1 VTEARIGAETVVD
14 GRYRVMERLGS
25 GGMAD
30 VYCAEDLQL
39 GRNVALKLLH
49 SRFAED
55 QEFVERFRREAS
67 SAAGLQHQN
76 VVSVYDRG
84 EWNGVSYIAMEH
96 VPGRTLKDV
105 VVQEGPLEPNRA
117 IDLVEQILRAARFAH
132 RRGIIHRDLKP
143 QNVIVDDSSGTETAK
158 VTDFGIA
165 RAGGSD
171 MTQTGSIM
179 GTAQYLSPEQAQGLA
194 VDARSDL
201 YSIGVILYELLTGQ
215 VPFHGDSAV
224 SVALKQVNEQPPAPS
239 ALNAAVTPALDHA
252 VLRALEKD
260 PARRYADADEFA
272 ATLEAARPALG
283 DPTAQTALMPPTG
296 PMVPLPAAPPPAFVD
311 EAMVTAPPPQRR
323 NRWWWWLLAILL
335 VAGAIAAA
343 VLLLGPASKI
353 SVPTVVGVDR
363 AAAEAKLRQDGFT
376 VDVVPR
382 TSDRPKG
389 EVLGQDPTGGT
400 KAAKGSTVTL
410 TVSDGPELRTVPAVV
425 GLTYDEAA
433 RRVRKAGFKV
443 DRRSQTSDTIAQGLV
458 IAASPPEGSDRP
470 RGGTVT
476 LTVSTGPQQV
486 QVPSVVGQNED
497 DARNTLQDAGFKVS
511 VTRKESQDQDPGTVL
526 AQSPVGGTDAAKGG
540 TVSLTIAKAPAE
552 VAVPDMRGETQDVA
566 IARLSKEGFTVKR
579 KQQLIPTPDGD
590 GVVIEQDPVSGT
602 APKGS
607 TVTITIGKYEAGSPE
622 PPGGTT
628 TGGSGTGTG
637 TGTGSGSGAGGGGT
651 TTTGSGGTTP

>member
-1 VTEARIGAETVVD
+1 
-14 GRYRVMERLGS
+14 
-25 GGMAD
+25 
-30 VYCAEDLQL
+30 
-39 GRNVALKLLH
+39 
-49 SRFAED
+49 
-55 QEFVERFRREAS
+55 
-67 SAAGLQHQN
+67 
-76 VVSVYDRG
+76 
-84 EWNGVSYIAMEH
+84 
-96 VPGRTLKDV
+96 
-105 VVQEGPLEPNRA
+105 
-117 IDLVEQILRAARFAH
+117 
-132 RRGIIHRDLKP
+132 
-143 QNVIVDDSSGTETAK
+143 
-158 VTDFGIA
+158 
-165 RAGGSD
+165 
-171 MTQTGSIM
+171 
-179 GTAQYLSPEQAQGLA
+179 
-194 VDARSDL
+194 
-201 YSIGVILYELLTGQ
+201 
-215 VPFHGDSAV
+215 
-224 SVALKQVNEQPPAPS
+224 
-239 ALNAAVTPALDHA
+239 
-252 VLRALEKD
+252 
-260 PARRYADADEFA
+260 
-272 ATLEAARPALG
+272 
-283 DPTAQTALMPPTG
+283 
-296 PMVPLPAAPPPAFVD
+296 MVPLPAAPPPAFVD
-311 EAMVTAPPPQRR
+311 EAAVTAPPPQRR

-433 RRVRKAGFKV
+433 RRVRRAGFKV

-511 VTRKESQDQDPGTVL
+511 VTRKESQDHDPGTVL

-637 TGTGSGSGAGGGGT
+637 SGSGTGGGGT